1 MSAKEFSGRSV
12 EDALTQA
19 TVELGVTSDQISYE
33 VIEKGSSGL
42 FGIGSKEAVIRV
54 TLKSEE
60 AETKAAA
67 EEAKE
72 ETVNVSDKE
81 DQIFEEK
88 SSKESKKLEDP
99 KKAIDSVEEFLKE
112 VFDAME
118 LEVTITSTYSEEDN
132 TINVDLAGPEMG
144 IIIGKRGSTLDSL
157 QYLANLALNRRV
169 DEYTRV
175 KIDTEDYRRRRKET
189 LENLAKNMAYKV
201 KRNKRPVSLES
212 MNPYERRVIHYAL
225 QNDEYVTTHSEGE
238 EPYRHVVITLK
249 K

>member
-67 EEAKE
+67 EESEE

>member
-33 VIEKGSSGL
+33 VVEKGSSGL

-54 TLKSEE
+54 RLKSEE
-60 AETKAAA
+60 AEEKV
-67 EEAKE
+67 E
-72 ETVNVSDKE
+72 ETVVETEVSKPVDV
-81 DQIFEEK
+81 EEK
-88 SSKESKKLEDP
+88 TEADHEGKKLEDP
-99 KKAIDSVEEFLKE
+99 ETAKKAVEEFLKE

-118 LEVTITSTYSEEDN
+118 LDVTITTDYSEDDN

-157 QYLANLALNRRV
+157 QYLANLALNRKV
-169 DEYTRV
+169 SEYTRV

>member
-33 VIEKGSSGL
+33 VVEKGSSGL

-54 TLKSEE
+54 RLKSEE
-60 AETKAAA
+60 AEEKV
-67 EEAKE
+67 E
-72 ETVNVSDKE
+72 ETPAETEISEPVDVEVKTEGDHE
-81 DQIFEEK
+81 G
-88 SSKESKKLEDP
+88 KKLEDP
-99 KKAIDSVEEFLKE
+99 ETAKKAVEEFLND

-118 LEVTITSTYSEEDN
+118 LDVTITTEYSEADN

-157 QYLANLALNRRV
+157 QYLANLALNRKV
-169 DEYTRV
+169 SEYTRV

>member
-1 MSAKEFSGRSV
+1 MSAKEFSGKSV

-19 TVELGVTSDQISYE
+19 TVELGVTSDQLVYE
-33 VIEKGSSGL
+33 VVEKGSSGL
-42 FGIGSKEAVIRV
+42 FGIGSKEAVISVR
-54 TLKSEE
+54 LKSDEDEKAPVVEE
-60 AETKAAA
+60 KEVAAPVA
-67 EEAKE
+67 EEANTKE
-72 ETVNVSDKE
+72 EKKE
-81 DQIFEEK
+81 GGEK
-88 SSKESKKLEDP
+88 LADP
-99 KKAIDSVEEFLKE
+99 EAAKQAVVEFLQE

-118 LEVTITSTYSEEDN
+118 LEVTITTDYSEEDN
-132 TINVDLAGPEMG
+132 TVNVDLAGPEMG

-157 QYLANLALNRRV
+157 QYLTNLALNRKV
-169 DEYTRV
+169 NEYTRV
-175 KIDTEDYRRRRKET
+175 KIDTEDYRRRRKDT

-201 KRNKRPVSLES
+201 KRNKRPVSLEA

>member
-1 MSAKEFSGRSV
+1 MSAKEFSGKSV

-19 TVELGVTSDQISYE
+19 TVELGVTSDQLNYE
-33 VIEKGSSGL
+33 VVEKGSSGL

-54 TLKSEE
+54 SLKSDEDEE
-60 AETKAAA
+60 PVSTETVEETKTK
-67 EEAKE
+67 ESVPEVSEA
-72 ETVNVSDKE
+72 SS
-81 DQIFEEK
+81 EK
-88 SSKESKKLEDP
+88 SEVKKVADP
-99 KKAIDSVEEFLKE
+99 EVAKKAVCDFLNE

-118 LEVTITSTYSEEDN
+118 LEVTITTEYSEADN
-132 TINVDLAGPEMG
+132 TINVELAGPEMG

-157 QYLANLALNRRV
+157 QYLTNLALNRRV

-175 KIDTEDYRRRRKET
+175 KIDTEDYRRRRKDT

-201 KRNKRPVSLES
+201 KRNKRPVSLEA

>member
-19 TVELGVTSDQISYE
+19 TVELGVTSDQLSY
-33 VIEKGSSGL
+33 VVVEKGSSGL

-54 TLKSEE
+54 RLKSEE
-60 AETKAAA
+60 PEA
-67 EEAKE
+67 EEEVKE
-72 ETVNVSDKE
+72 EAPVSEPVEVKE
-81 DQIFEEK
+81 DVFEEK
-88 SSKESKKLEDP
+88 TPKEHKKLEDP
-99 KKAIDSVEEFLKE
+99 ETAKKAVEEFLKD

-118 LEVTITSTYSEEDN
+118 LEVTITTDYDEDDN

>member
-1 MSAKEFSGRSV
+1 MRAKEFSGKSV

-33 VIEKGSSGL
+33 VVEKGSSGL

-54 TLKSEE
+54 RLKSEE
-60 AETKAAA
+60 AEEKV
-67 EEAKE
+67 E
-72 ETVNVSDKE
+72 ETVVETEVSKPVDV
-81 DQIFEEK
+81 EEK
-88 SSKESKKLEDP
+88 TEADHEGKKLEDP
-99 KKAIDSVEEFLKE
+99 ETAKKAVEEFLKE

-118 LEVTITSTYSEEDN
+118 LDVTITTDYSEDDN

-157 QYLANLALNRRV
+157 QYLANLALNRKV
-169 DEYTRV
+169 SEYTRV

>member
-1 MSAKEFSGRSV
+1 MSAKEFSGKSV

-19 TVELGVTSDQISYE
+19 TVELGVTSDQLNYE
-33 VIEKGSSGL
+33 VVEKGSSGL

-54 TLKSEE
+54 SLKSDEDEE
-60 AETKAAA
+60 PVSTETV
-67 EEAKE
+67 E
-72 ETVNVSDKE
+72 ETQTKESVPEVSE
-81 DQIFEEK
+81 ASSEK
-88 SSKESKKLEDP
+88 SEVKKVADP
-99 KKAIDSVEEFLKE
+99 EVAKKAVCDFLNE

-118 LEVTITSTYSEEDN
+118 LEVTITTEYSEADN

-157 QYLANLALNRRV
+157 QYLTNLALNRRV

-175 KIDTEDYRRRRKET
+175 KIDTEDYRRRRKDT

-201 KRNKRPVSLES
+201 KRNKRPVSLEA

>member
-1 MSAKEFSGRSV
+1 MSAKEFSGKSV

-33 VIEKGSSGL
+33 VVEKGSSGL

-54 TLKSEE
+54 RLKSEE
-60 AETKAAA
+60 AEEKV
-67 EEAKE
+67 E
-72 ETVNVSDKE
+72 ETVVETEVSKPVDV
-81 DQIFEEK
+81 EEK
-88 SSKESKKLEDP
+88 TEADHEGKKLEDP
-99 KKAIDSVEEFLKE
+99 ETAKKAVEEFLKE

-118 LEVTITSTYSEEDN
+118 LDVTITTDYSEDDN

-157 QYLANLALNRRV
+157 QYLANLALNRKV
-169 DEYTRV
+169 SEYTRV

>member
-1 MSAKEFSGRSV
+1 MSAKEFSGKSV

-19 TVELGVTSDQISYE
+19 TVELGVTSDQLVYE
-33 VIEKGSSGL
+33 VVEKGSSGL
-42 FGIGSKEAVIRV
+42 FGIGSKEAVISVR
-54 TLKSEE
+54 LKSDEDEKEPVLEE
-60 AETKAAA
+60 KEAPAPVV
-67 EEAKE
+67 EEVIAKE
-72 ETVNVSDKE
+72 EK
-81 DQIFEEK
+81 
-88 SSKESKKLEDP
+88 KESTEKLADP
-99 KKAIDSVEEFLKE
+99 KAAKQAVVEFLQE

-118 LEVTITSTYSEEDN
+118 LEVTITTDYSEEDN
-132 TINVDLAGPEMG
+132 TVNVDLAGPEMG

-157 QYLANLALNRRV
+157 QYLTNLALNRKV
-169 DEYTRV
+169 NEYTRV
-175 KIDTEDYRRRRKET
+175 KIDTEDYRRRRKDT

-201 KRNKRPVSLES
+201 KRNKKPVSLEA